1 MYEDGAVHSDAA
13 REVQYFRGLARLA
26 IHHETPHT
34 GGNFHWLIYCHIDSG
49 SRALSQP
56 PKAGLDF

>member
-34 GGNFHWLIYCHIDSG
+34 GGKTSADS
-49 SRALSQP
+49 
-56 PKAGLDF
+56 FIVT

>member
-13 REVQYFRGLARLA
+13 REVQYFKGLARLG

-34 GGNFHWLIYCHIDSG
+34 GGTSADS
-49 SRALSQP
+49 
-56 PKAGLDF
+56 FIVT